1 MRAIHGCKAPTIIV
15 TNNSTLNKLL
25 LMEPVV
31 SLLSKIIYNIV
42 NNRFP
47 LPIQNFYLTLY
58 SFPCKFDNP
67 IMSEYDYKF
76 RRISS
81 FTLRI
86 NRRHKH
92 MAKHLL
98 SQLNRI
104 NGLISASWQR
114 TVHHRSL

>member
-1 MRAIHGCKAPTIIV
+1 M
-15 TNNSTLNKLL
+15 
-25 LMEPVV
+25 
-31 SLLSKIIYNIV
+31 
-42 NNRFP
+42 
-47 LPIQNFYLTLY
+47 
-58 SFPCKFDNP
+58 
-67 IMSEYDYKF
+67 MSQYDYTF

-86 NRRHKH
+86 NRRHKR

-104 NGLISASWQR
+104 NGLIGTSWQQ